1 MPTTDQDEER
11 ETGKGKP
18 RRESIGPR
26 GQSDDVIFPIRVKR
40 QLWQTSYE
48 YVFSKMLQGI

>member
-1 MPTTDQDEER
+1 MPATDQDEER